1 MLSGHSALLRVLPRV
16 PTPSAR
22 GYRVPGSGAATKGRA
37 APSLWR
43 PLAPGVGQMA
53 LVQKPQAH
61 CKYLRDLGLKV
72 MKSGDTETEITGIL
86 LGKSV

>member
-1 MLSGHSALLRVLPRV
+1 
-16 PTPSAR
+16 
-22 GYRVPGSGAATKGRA
+22 
-37 APSLWR
+37 
-43 PLAPGVGQMA
+43 MA